1 MIIMMTLLAATA
13 AVPQADAIAP
23 PAVDKG
29 QVVFYRKGTMIG
41 AAISCAVHEDGK
53 KLTSL
58 PPGHF
63 AAVEVTPG
71 VHGFTVQSEAK
82 DEMRVDVQAGQVY
95 YAECT
100 VGMGF
105 AAGHPHLNLSDHDR
119 FFAKSMKLKPLQ
131 AKGDAVTADAAP

>member
-1 MIIMMTLLAATA
+1 MIFMMTLLVATA
-13 AVPQADAIAP
+13 AVPQADAIAS
-23 PAVDKG
+23 PAIDKG

-63 AAVEVTPG
+63 AAIEVAPG
-71 VHGFTVQSEAK
+71 VHDFTVQSEAK

-100 VGMGF
+100 IGMGF

-119 FFAKSMKLKPLQ
+119 FFAKSMKLKPVV
-131 AKGDAVTADAAP
+131 AKDEKVASGEQ